1 MNRSFWVS
9 KTQTLW
15 RPKMV
20 FQPVIPL
27 SGFGGWNFL
36 QSTYDSQ
43 LETYSSTPQ
52 IKNDIDYFTEKFA
65 EPMAVEDF
73 LSDPRLRRISM
84 TAFGLS
90 GEEWKTGYIRTVLDE
105 VQDPESTFLARL
117 NNPQYNE
124 FANELRPVDGKI
136 LLTLPDLEKI
146 TARFSA
152 ESFELAVGE
161 QDNAMRLS
169 LNYQSEISDLVTE
182 GSSDQTILYRLLGS
196 VPVRT
201 VLESAL
207 GLPADIQK
215 LDLDR
220 QAAILDDKLKSQ
232 FNISSIQD
240 LTDPEVIDRAV
251 SRYMALDG
259 LNRNAAATGPAATAL
274 VLLGNAAGFGS
285 IASQNLFLSGL

>member
-1 MNRSFWVS
+1 
-9 KTQTLW
+9 
-15 RPKMV
+15 MV

-36 QSTYDSQ
+36 QSTYDAQ
-43 LETYSSTPQ
+43 LETFSNSAQ
-52 IKNDIDYFTEKFA
+52 IKNDIDYLTEKFA

-73 LSDPRLRRISM
+73 LSDQRLRRITM
-84 TAFGLS
+84 TAYGLA
-90 GEEWKTGYIRTVLDE
+90 GEEWKTGYVRTVLEE

-117 NNPQYNE
+117 NNPQYNQ
-124 FANELRPVDGKI
+124 FAEAMRPIDGKI
-136 LLTLPDLEKI
+136 LLTLPDLERM

-152 ESFELAVGE
+152 ESFELAAGE

-169 LNYQSEISDLVTE
+169 LNFQSEISELVTD
-182 GSSDQTILYRLLGS
+182 GSSDQTVLYRLLGS
-196 VPVRT
+196 VPVRS

-207 GLPADIQK
+207 GLPTEIQS

-220 QAAILDDKLKSQ
+220 QAAILDEKLQSQ
-232 FNISSIQD
+232 FGISSVQD
-240 LTDPEVIDRAV
+240 LKDPEVMDRIV

-285 IASQNLFLSGL
+285 IASQNLFLSRF

>member
-1 MNRSFWVS
+1 
-9 KTQTLW
+9 
-15 RPKMV
+15 MV

-36 QSTYDSQ
+36 QNTYDAQ
-43 LETYSSTPQ
+43 LETYSNSPQ

-73 LSDPRLRRISM
+73 LSDQRLRRISM
-84 TAFGLS
+84 TAYGLA
-90 GEEWKTGYIRTVLDE
+90 GEEWKTGYVRTVLEE
-105 VQDPESTFLARL
+105 VQDPESTFLGRL
-117 NNPQYNE
+117 NNPQYSQ
-124 FANELRPVDGKI
+124 FAEAMRPVDGKI
-136 LLTLPDLEKI
+136 LLTLPNLQEM
-146 TARFSA
+146 TARFAA

-169 LNYQSEISDLVTE
+169 LNYQSEISELVSE

-196 VPVRT
+196 VPART

-207 GLPADIQK
+207 GLPTDIRG

-220 QAAILDDKLKSQ
+220 QAEILDERLQSHLG
-232 FNISSIQD
+232 ISSLQD
-240 LTDPEVIDRAV
+240 LKDPELVDRMV

-259 LNRNAAATGPAATAL
+259 LNNSAAATGPGATAL
-274 VLLGNAAGFGS
+274 VLLGNAAGFGAV
-285 IASQNLFLSGL
+285 ASQNLFLSSF

>member
-1 MNRSFWVS
+1 
-9 KTQTLW
+9 
-15 RPKMV
+15 MV

-36 QSTYDSQ
+36 QSTYDAQ
-43 LETYSSTPQ
+43 LQTYSNSPQ

-84 TAFGLS
+84 TAFGLA
-90 GEEWKTGYIRTVLDE
+90 GEEWKTGYVRTILDE

-117 NNPQYNE
+117 NNPQYSR
-124 FANELRPVDGKI
+124 FAEAMRPVDGKI
-136 LLTLPDLEKI
+136 LLTLPNLQDI
-146 TARFSA
+146 TARFAA

-169 LNYQSEISDLVTE
+169 LNYQDEINQLVTD
-182 GSSDQTILYRLLGS
+182 GSADQTVLYRLLGS

-207 GLPADIQK
+207 GLPAEMQQ
-215 LDLDR
+215 LDLDQ
-220 QAAILDDKLKSQ
+220 QARILDEKLKSQ
-232 FNISSIQD
+232 FGLSSVQD
-240 LTDPEVIDRAV
+240 LKDPDVVDRMV
-251 SRYMALDG
+251 SRYVALDG
-259 LNRNAAATGPAATAL
+259 LNRNAAATGSAATAL

-285 IASQNLFLSGL
+285 IASQNLFLSGF

>member
-1 MNRSFWVS
+1 
-9 KTQTLW
+9 
-15 RPKMV
+15 MV

-43 LETYSSTPQ
+43 LETYSKSAQ

-84 TAFGLS
+84 TAFGLA
-90 GEEWKTGYIRTVLDE
+90 GEEWKTGYVRTILEE
-105 VQDPESTFLARL
+105 VQEPESTFLARL
-117 NNPQYNE
+117 NNPQYSQ
-124 FANELRPVDGKI
+124 FAEEMRPVDGKI
-136 LLTLPDLEKI
+136 LLTLPNLERV
-146 TARFSA
+146 TARFAA

-169 LNYQSEISDLVTE
+169 LNYQDDVNELVTE
-182 GSSDQTILYRLLGS
+182 GSSDQTVLYRLLGS

-207 GLPADIQK
+207 GLPVEMQQ
-215 LDLDR
+215 LDLDQ
-220 QAAILDDKLKSQ
+220 QARILDEKLKSQ
-232 FNISSIQD
+232 FGLSSVQD
-240 LTDPEVIDRAV
+240 LTDPEVVDRMV

-259 LNRNAAATGPAATAL
+259 LNKNAAATGPAQTAL
-274 VLLGNAAGFGS
+274 VLLGNAVGFGS
-285 IASQNLFLSGL
+285 IASQNLFLSRF

>member
-1 MNRSFWVS
+1 
-9 KTQTLW
+9 
-15 RPKMV
+15 MV

-43 LETYSSTPQ
+43 LETFSKSAQ
-52 IKNDIDYFTEKFA
+52 IKNDIDYFTEKFRD
-65 EPMAVEDF
+65 PMAVEDF

-84 TAFGLS
+84 TAFGLA
-90 GEEWKTGYIRTVLDE
+90 GEEWKTGYVRTILEE
-105 VQDPESTFLARL
+105 VQDPASTFLARL
-117 NNPQYNE
+117 NNPQYSQ
-124 FANELRPVDGKI
+124 FAKEMRPVDGKI
-136 LLTLPDLEKI
+136 LLTLPDLERM
-146 TARFSA
+146 TARFAA

-169 LNYQSEISDLVTE
+169 LNYQDEVTELVTE
-182 GSSDQTILYRLLGS
+182 GSTDQTILYRLLGS

-207 GLPADIQK
+207 GLPTEIQK
-215 LDLDR
+215 LDLDQQSR
-220 QAAILDDKLKSQ
+220 ILDEKLKSQ
-232 FNISSIQD
+232 FGLSSVQD
-240 LTDPEVIDRAV
+240 LKDPDVVDRMV

-259 LNRNAAATGPAATAL
+259 LNRNAAATGPAQTAL

-285 IASQNLFLSGL
+285 IASQNLFLSRF

>member
-1 MNRSFWVS
+1 
-9 KTQTLW
+9 
-15 RPKMV
+15 MV

-36 QSTYDSQ
+36 QSTYDAQ
-43 LETYSSTPQ
+43 LETYSNSPQ

-84 TAFGLS
+84 TAYGLA
-90 GEEWKTGYIRTVLDE
+90 GEEWKTGYVRTILDE

-117 NNPQYNE
+117 NNPQYSR
-124 FANELRPVDGKI
+124 FAEAMRPVDGKI
-136 LLTLPDLEKI
+136 LLTLPNLQEM
-146 TARFSA
+146 TARFAA

-169 LNYQSEISDLVTE
+169 LNYQDEINQLVTD
-182 GSSDQTILYRLLGS
+182 GSTDQTVLYRLLGS
-196 VPVRT
+196 VPVRS

-207 GLPADIQK
+207 GLPTEMQQ
-215 LDLDR
+215 LDLDQ
-220 QAAILDDKLKSQ
+220 QARILDEKLKSQ
-232 FNISSIQD
+232 FGLSSVQD
-240 LTDPEVIDRAV
+240 LKDPEIVDRMV